1 MTDHPSDTRLN
12 DYVDG
17 LLQPAERKELEGHL
31 SRCGD
36 CRREVDQLG
45 ELLRKAEALGDVQP
59 PRDLFPAI
67 RAAATEVRTTSP
79 DPSSWM
85 RWGALAASVLILVGA
100 SVVFTRLGDGE
111 SGSLAAIP
119 ADESLAELWAAEK
132 DYVEASSRLM
142 EALEQRRREL
152 SPQTVS
158 LIEEQVGIIDRAI
171 ADVRVAVER
180 DKVDTNH
187 AHLLTALYQKKI
199 QLLWTASRL
208 PS

>member
-1 MTDHPSDTRLN
+1 MTDHPSEARLN

-36 CRREVDQLG
+36 CRREADQLG
-45 ELLRKAEALGDVQP
+45 ELLRSAEALGDVQP
-59 PRDLFPAI
+59 SRDLFPAI
-67 RAAATEVRTTSP
+67 RAAATTATTSSP
-79 DPSSWM
+79 SPSSWA
-85 RWGALAASVLILVGA
+85 RWGALAASLLILAGA
-100 SVVFTRLGDGE
+100 FVVFTWLDDGE
-111 SGSLAAIP
+111 PESLAAIP
-119 ADESLAELWAAEK
+119 ADESLAELWAAEQ
-132 DYVEASSRLM
+132 DYVAASSRLM

-180 DKVDTNH
+180 DKVGTNH

>member
-1 MTDHPSDTRLN
+1 MSDHPSETRLN

-17 LLQPAERKELEGHL
+17 SLQPAERKELEGHL
-31 SRCGD
+31 FRCDD

-45 ELLRKAEALGDVQP
+45 DLLRKAKALGDVQP
-59 PRDLFPAI
+59 SRDLFPAI
-67 RAAATEVRTTSP
+67 RAAARNPSTGS
-79 DPSSWM
+79 SSWV
-85 RWGALAASVLILVGA
+85 RWGALAASLLILVGA
-100 SVVFTRLGDGE
+100 SVVFTRFADRKP
-111 SGSLAAIP
+111 GSLAAIP
-119 ADESLAELWAAEK
+119 AEESLAELWAAEK